1 MVMGALIAAYVLMV
15 VMLVFAGFNVRRLT
29 ARVVDLTSQLEVG
42 ADTLGRERALWIE
55 DFKKSKAEG

>member
-1 MVMGALIAAYVLMV
+1 MGALIAAYVLMV
-15 VMLVFAGFNVRRLT
+15 VMLVFEGFKVRRLT

>member
-15 VMLVFAGFNVRRLT
+15 VMLVFAGFKVRRLT

>member
-1 MVMGALIAAYVLMV
+1 MGGLIAACGLMIF
-15 VMLVFAGFNVRRLT
+15 MLVYLVLRLT

-42 ADTLGRERALWIE
+42 ADTLGRERAWWIE